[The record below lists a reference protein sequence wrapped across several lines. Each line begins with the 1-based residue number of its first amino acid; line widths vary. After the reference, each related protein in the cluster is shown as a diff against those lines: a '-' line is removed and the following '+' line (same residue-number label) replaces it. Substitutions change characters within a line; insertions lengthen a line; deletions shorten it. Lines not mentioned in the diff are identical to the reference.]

1 MQQIYSL
8 ALRRLEG
15 FSSLAAALWVAQG
28 NIWRGQWP
36 PRLPLQRALSAT
48 HAGVT
53 NTHTITHRLSINS
66 PFGHFYSRVR
76 SPGDVS
82 VVPPSVPLQ
91 RQRGDEN
98 VPRNTHWTKWMR
110 FNWRVHNTSNL
121 AHVLPKH
128 RVGQWHRY
136 CKAAMCDAWWC
147 DIDISSTAD
156 GTSEQEVGGGFVKP
170 FWCLS
175 EVQLRTPFCTK
186 TR

>member
-53 NTHTITHRLSINS
+53 NAHTITHRLSINS
-66 PFGHFYSRVR
+66 PFGDSRVR

-82 VVPPSVPLQ
+82 VVPLSVPLQ
-91 RQRGDEN
+91 GQRGDEN
-98 VPRNTHWTKWMR
+98 VPRNTHWT
-110 FNWRVHNTSNL
+110 SNL
-121 AHVLPKH
+121 AHILPKH